1 MSWRF
6 YRSSGGC
13 RAGVLQGEDRGTDAW
28 RLHGV
33 CVKTVVLSAGELLF
47 RCCLWGSGKSIAAA
61 NFERRAGRWAEG
73 TCEPQAG
80 IPAGELLPSKGLF
93 QPPEGLVVSRVRGN
107 LKESFSH
114 LCSLVNGLLRALEA
128 GFLQRLRHVF
138 LWEES

>member
-13 RAGVLQGEDRGTDAW
+13 QAGVLQGEDTGTDAW

-47 RCCLWGSGKSIAAA
+47 RCCFWGSGKSKAAEA
-61 NFERRAGRWAEG
+61 DFERRAGCWAEG

-80 IPAGELLPSKGLF
+80 IPAAELLPSKGLF
-93 QPPEGLVVSRVRGN
+93 QPPEGLAVSRIRGN
-107 LKESFSH
+107 LKESHSAI
-114 LCSLVNGLLRALEA
+114 CAP
-128 GFLQRLRHVF
+128 
-138 LWEES
+138 